1 MCGITAIFAYGR
13 GAPPVDAAELQAIHG
28 AMRPRGP
35 DDEGAWFSPER
46 QVGLAHRRLAIID
59 LSAGGHQPMVSKDGV
74 RVLTYNGEIYN
85 FHALRRQLEQEGR
98 RFQSQSDTEVLLH
111 LYERDGVEMV
121 RQLRGMY
128 AFALW
133 DARKGG
139 MLLARDPLGIK
150 PLYYADNGTT
160 LRVASQVK
168 ALRAGGRAGTGPSAA
183 GHVGFFLWGH
193 VPEPFTL
200 YRDIHALPAGTT
212 MWVDANGAGRPRQFW
227 NMRDTLRAAA
237 PKPLEN
243 GQLRELLADSVRHHF
258 VADAPVG
265 LFLSAGVDSAVLAA
279 FSAKEKGADLRTLT
293 LSFDVHR
300 EEAPNEAPAAARL
313 ARTLGI
319 RHETRSVTATDFA
332 DARDALFA
340 SMDQPTI
347 DGINTYFVA
356 RAARDVGLKVALSG
370 LGADEI
376 FGGYASF
383 QQIPRTVATLAPLR
397 RLPFLGRAFR
407 IVTAPVLRRATSP
420 KYASL
425 LEYGGTYGGAYLL
438 RRGLFMPWELPRFLD
453 GDMVREGW
461 RALAP
466 LSALADT
473 TEGLSTPR
481 QKITALEAC
490 WYMRNQL
497 LRDAD
502 WAGMAHS
509 VEIRVPFV
517 DSVLIEGLAA
527 SLASSRPPE
536 KRDMAAAVPR
546 PLPAEI
552 FARSKTGFVVPV
564 RDWLSDGPEGMNER
578 GLRGWARQVHAAAA

>member
-13 GAPPVDAAELQAIHG
+13 GALPVDAGELRAIHG

-35 DDEGAWFSPER
+35 DDEGTWFSPQR

-59 LSAGGHQPMVSKDGV
+59 LSAGGHQPMASEDGV
-74 RVLTYNGEIYN
+74 CVLTYNGEIYN

-111 LYERDGVEMV
+111 LYERDGAEMV
-121 RQLRGMY
+121 RHLRGMY

-133 DARKGG
+133 DTRKGG

-168 ALRAGGRAGTGPSAA
+168 ALRAGGQAGTGASAA

-212 MWVDANGAGRPRQFW
+212 MWVDASGASRPRQFW
-227 NMRDTLRAAA
+227 SVRDTLRAAA
-237 PKPLEN
+237 PKPLES
-243 GQLRELLADSVRHHF
+243 GQLRSLLADSVRHHF
-258 VADAPVG
+258 VADTPVG
-265 LFLSAGVDSAVLAA
+265 LFLSAGIDSAVLAA
-279 FSAKEKGADLRTLT
+279 FSAEEQGADLRTLT
-293 LSFDVHR
+293 LGFDVRR
-300 EEAPNEAPAAARL
+300 EEAPDEAPAAGRL
-313 ARTLGI
+313 AHALGV
-319 RHETRSVTATDFA
+319 RHETRSVTAADFA
-332 DARDALFA
+332 NARDALFA
-340 SMDQPTI
+340 AMDQPTI

-356 RAARDVGLKVALSG
+356 RAAREIGLKVALSG

-383 QQIPRTVATLAPLR
+383 QQIPRTVATLTPFR
-397 RLPFLGRAFR
+397 HLPFLGRGFR
-407 IVTAPVLRRATSP
+407 LVTAPALRRATSP

-425 LEYGGTYGGAYLL
+425 LEYGGSYGGAYLL

-466 LSALADT
+466 LSALDDT

-481 QKITALEAC
+481 QKITALETC

-509 VEIRVPFV
+509 IEIRVPFV
-517 DSVLIEGLAA
+517 DSVLIEGLSA

-564 RDWLSDGPEGMNER
+564 RDWLSDRTDGVNER

>member
-13 GAPPVDAAELQAIHG
+13 GAQPVYATELQAIHG

-35 DDEGAWFSPER
+35 DDEGIWFSPQR
-46 QVGLAHRRLAIID
+46 HVGLAHRRLAIID
-59 LSAGGHQPMVSKDGV
+59 LSPGGHQPMRSEDGV
-74 RVLTYNGEIYN
+74 CVLTYNGEIYN
-85 FHALRRQLEQEGR
+85 FHALRRQLEREGR
-98 RFQSQSDTEVLLH
+98 RFRSQSDTEVLLH
-111 LYERDGVEMV
+111 LYERDGAGMV
-121 RQLRGMY
+121 RHLRGMY

-168 ALRAGGRAGTGPSAA
+168 ALRAGGHAGTGASAA

-212 MWVDANGAGRPRQFW
+212 MWVDANGAGQPRQFW
-227 NMRDTLRAAA
+227 SMRDTLGAAA
-237 PKPLEN
+237 ARPLES
-243 GQLRELLADSVRHHF
+243 GQLRDLLADSVRHHF

-279 FSAKEKGADLRTLT
+279 FSAAEQGTDLRTLT
-293 LSFDVHR
+293 LGFDVR
-300 EEAPNEAPAAARL
+300 DKSAPDETLAARRL
-313 ARTLGI
+313 ARALGV
-319 RHETRSVTATDFA
+319 RHETRSVTAADFA
-332 DARDALFA
+332 GARDALFA
-340 SMDQPTI
+340 AMDQPTI

-356 RAARDVGLKVALSG
+356 RAAREIGLKVALSG

-383 QQIPRTVATLAPLR
+383 QQIPRTVTALAPFR
-397 RLPFLGRAFR
+397 HLPFLGRAFR
-407 IVTAPVLRRATSP
+407 AISAPALRRATSP

-425 LEYGGTYGGAYLL
+425 LEYGGSYGGAYLL
-438 RRGLFMPWELPRFLD
+438 RRGLFMPWELPQFLD
-453 GDMVREGW
+453 GEMVRDGW

-466 LSALADT
+466 LSALGDT
-473 TEGLSTPR
+473 VKGLSTPR
-481 QKITALEAC
+481 QKITALETC

-517 DSVLIEGLAA
+517 DSVLIEGMAA
-527 SLASSRPPE
+527 SLASPRPPE
-536 KRDMAAAVPR
+536 KRDMEAAVPR

-564 RDWLSDGPEGMNER
+564 RDWLSNRTEGMDER
-578 GLRGWARQVHAAAA
+578 GLRGWARQVYAAAA

>member
-1 MCGITAIFAYGR
+1 M
-13 GAPPVDAAELQAIHG
+13 DATELQAIHG

-35 DDEGAWFSPER
+35 DDEGTWFSPER
-46 QVGLAHRRLAIID
+46 RVGLAHRRLAIID

-168 ALRAGGRAGTGPSAA
+168 ALRAGGQAGTGASAA

-212 MWVDANGAGRPRQFW
+212 LWVDAGGAGRPRQFW
-227 NMRDTLRAAA
+227 NMRDALRTAT

-293 LSFDVHR
+293 LSFDVR
-300 EEAPNEAPAAARL
+300 RAEAPDEAPAAGRL

-332 DARDALFA
+332 DARNALFA

-356 RAARDVGLKVALSG
+356 RAARDIGLKVALSG

-383 QQIPRTVATLAPLR
+383 QQIPRTVAALAPLR

-407 IVTAPVLRRATSP
+407 IVTAPALRRATSP

-438 RRGLFMPWELPRFLD
+438 RRGLFMPWELPHFLD

-466 LSALADT
+466 LSALANT

-509 VEIRVPFV
+509 IEIRVPFV

-536 KRDMAAAVPR
+536 KQDMASAVPQ

-564 RDWLSDGPEGMNER
+564 RDWLSDRSEGRNER